1 MTQTLT
7 LEPLSGL
14 SVMTFTLKRL
24 QQEVMACFSGHKLCS
39 SNYVDTCTVLTT
51 AARVSLK

>member
-39 SNYVDTCTVLTT
+39 SNYIDTCTVLTT